1 MPYEAQ
7 GTRVLTTKDL
17 LHMTIDTN
25 SSNDSSSAAQKSQE
39 NQEKENPDAE
49 AARLLAEL
57 GVTTAQVAQPT
68 VEAEAPSDALDAEEA
83 FITPVG
89 YISYA
94 LGLRGRTLEESRLPE
109 TLIATFQSE
118 VFANLRAALAAEQAP
133 QVPKE
138 VARVGVGKVGER
150 EVALAKLGVG
160 APMAV
165 AALEELIALGV
176 RRVIVVGTGG
186 SLQPELTTGSLA
198 IATGAIREDGTSFHY
213 APAGV
218 EVMPDA
224 DLARALGEAVVAQ
237 GVTVTL
243 GPVWTTDAPYRETRS
258 KVTVYSAMGAL
269 AVEMEAAALFALAT
283 FRDVKLALLLAI
295 SDELFHEWRPGF
307 HAEEL
312 RLAERVAAQAALTVA
327 AQ

>member
-1 MPYEAQ
+1 
-7 GTRVLTTKDL
+7 
-17 LHMTIDTN
+17 MTIDTN
-25 SSNDSSSAAQKSQE
+25 SSSDFSSTAQESVENQENQE

-49 AARLLAEL
+49 GARLLAEL
-57 GVTTAQVAQPT
+57 GVTTAQAAQPAD
-68 VEAEAPSDALDAEEA
+68 EAVAPNDAIDANADEA

-89 YISYA
+89 YIRYA

-109 TLIATFQSE
+109 TLIATFQSA
-118 VFANLRAALAAEQAP
+118 VFANWRAALAAEQAP
-133 QVPKE
+133 LVPNE
-138 VARVGVGKVGER
+138 VARVGVGKLGER

-176 RRVIVVGTGG
+176 KRVIVVGTGG
-186 SLQPELTTGSLA
+186 SLQPELPNGSLA

-224 DLARALGEAVVAQ
+224 ELARALGEAVVAQ
-237 GVTVTL
+237 GATVTL

-283 FRDVKLALLLAI
+283 FREVKLALLLAI

-312 RLAERVAAQAALTVA
+312 QLAQRIAAQAALTVA